1 MPVSYELEQDN
12 ALLIFRI
19 EGGVD
24 DDALEEIFSVVG
36 KRLSKNLKQILVLR
50 DKADTEYEIDAG
62 IEFGKRAGDLLADTE
77 VLVAVVK
84 APEHM
89 GDVAINASMYINGV
103 LTGEF
108 VSEKEARAWLK
119 LKSGETS

>member
-24 DDALEEIFSVVG
+24 DDALEEIFSVAR
-36 KRLSKNLKQILVLR
+36 KHLSKNLKQILVLR